1 MPSDRIDTALSA
13 VYARSE
19 SDAQRTAREQ
29 HCQDLEQQLAD
40 LHAARPLVP
49 RRSSFW
55 RALLGVRRLAVAS
68 VVFAALA
75 IGACQVPVEMEL
87 VMGHQMRFVLPATD
101 DIHRQIESLTGEIQ
115 AFAPVEKI
123 EVQIHKSSEDDRM
136 VVQLGVWG
144 EGVEPEQVFA
154 HLRARLPILEE
165 AQCDALPLAGTVRTT
180 LGDRLGHDLFHLALD
195 QKNVEQARAAVL
207 EELAASGFDGDA
219 QVTVEEDDGHRR
231 IEIRLHQQEV
241 LPNGDTADQVLE
253 EEIEKEY
260 KIHR

>member
-1 MPSDRIDTALSA
+1 MQSDPIDTALSA

-19 SDAQRTAREQ
+19 SDAQRLTREQ
-29 HCQDLEQQLAD
+29 HCQDLEQQLAA
-40 LHAARPLVP
+40 LHANGPIRPK
-49 RRSSFW
+49 RSPFW
-55 RALLGVRRLAVAS
+55 QSLLGVRRLAVAS

-87 VMGHQMRFVLPATD
+87 VMGHQMRFRLPATD
-101 DIHRQIESLTGEIQ
+101 DIHRQIQDLTGEIE

-144 EGVEPEQVFA
+144 EGVDPERVFA
-154 HLRARLPILEE
+154 HLRTRLPILEE
-165 AQCDALPLAGTVRTT
+165 AECDAKPLAGTVRTT

-195 QKNVEQARAAVL
+195 QENVAHARAAVL

-219 QVTVEEDDGHRR
+219 QVIVEEDGGHRR
-231 IEIRLHQQEV
+231 IEIRLHKQEE
-241 LPNGDTADQVLE
+241 LPTGGDANQVLE
-253 EEIEKEY
+253 EEVEEEY
-260 KIHR
+260 EIRR